1 MEERNCLLIDDEMG
15 RQKRIFEI
23 SVATP
28 LKRDGIKVNLNPI
41 DTTEKQI
48 QTEEQIDQD
57 KLKKFIE
64 DAIRQKKVD
73 VVACDYELASD
84 VINGIG
90 VIKLVKGMRKKVPIY
105 LYSGKFNKIIGD
117 IIEKYKPTEPE
128 SIESCV
134 REIKQIYGLG
144 IKDFLDRD
152 DYPSQIVG
160 LLKKQED
167 TIDDIFSKKIREYD
181 SLVFKSCY
189 PDFRGLNLGEIADHI
204 DSESHQGDAFLD
216 ELIEQSVAYMV
227 KTNQD
232 E

>member
-1 MEERNCLLIDDEMG
+1 MVERNCLLIDDEMG
-15 RQKRIFEI
+15 RQKRIFEN

-28 LKRDGIKVNLNPI
+28 LKKDGIKANLIPI
-41 DTTEKQI
+41 DTTEKQV
-48 QTEEQIDQD
+48 QTEEQIDRA
-57 KLKKFIE
+57 KLKSFIE
-64 DAIRQKKVD
+64 DAIRQKKID

-90 VIKLVKGMRKKVPIY
+90 VIELVKGMRKKVPIY

-117 IIEKYKPTEPE
+117 IIKRYDRKEPD
-128 SIESCV
+128 SIKSCV

-152 DYPSQIVG
+152 DYPSQLVG

-167 TIDDIFSKKIREYD
+167 TVDDVFSKKIREYD

-189 PDFRGLNLGEIADHI
+189 PDFKGMNLGEIANHI
-204 DSESHQGDAFLD
+204 DSESHQGSAFLD
-216 ELIEQSVAYMV
+216 ELIEQTVAYMIKV
-227 KTNQD
+227 NQD

>member
-28 LKRDGIKVNLNPI
+28 LKKDGIKVNLIPI
-41 DTTEKQI
+41 DTTEKLI
-48 QTEEQIDQD
+48 QTEEQIDLD
-57 KLKKFIE
+57 KLKRFIE

-90 VIKLVKGMRKKVPIY
+90 VIELVKEMRKKVPIY

-117 IIEKYKPTEPE
+117 IVKKYNPIEPD
-128 SIESCV
+128 SIKSCV

-152 DYPSQIVG
+152 DYPSQLVG
-160 LLKKQED
+160 LLRKQND
-167 TIDDIFSKKIREYD
+167 SIDDVYSKKIREYN
-181 SLVFKSCY
+181 SLIFKSCY
-189 PDFRGLNLGEIADHI
+189 PEFKGMTLGEIADHI
-204 DSESHQGDAFLD
+204 DSESHQGNAFLD
-216 ELIEQSVAYMV
+216 ELIEQSVAYMIKV
-227 KTNQD
+227 NQD

>member
-1 MEERNCLLIDDEMG
+1 MEEKYCLLIDDQMG
-15 RQKRIFEI
+15 NQKRVFENF
-23 SVATP
+23 VAAP
-28 LKRDGIKVNLNPI
+28 LKKDGINVNLIPI

-48 QTEEQIDQD
+48 QTEEQIDRD
-57 KLKKFIE
+57 KLKRFIE
-64 DAIRQKKVD
+64 DAIRQKKLD

-90 VIKLVKGMRKKVPIY
+90 VIQMVKGMRKKVPIY
-105 LYSGKFNKIIGD
+105 LYSGKFNKIIRD

-134 REIKQIYGLG
+134 KEIKQIYGLG

-152 DYPSQIVG
+152 DYPSQLVG
-160 LLKKQED
+160 LLRKQED
-167 TIDDIFSKKIREYD
+167 TVDDIFSKKIREYD

-204 DSESHQGDAFLD
+204 DSESHQGDVFLD
-216 ELIEQSVAYMV
+216 ELIEQSVAYLI
-227 KTNQD
+227 KINQD